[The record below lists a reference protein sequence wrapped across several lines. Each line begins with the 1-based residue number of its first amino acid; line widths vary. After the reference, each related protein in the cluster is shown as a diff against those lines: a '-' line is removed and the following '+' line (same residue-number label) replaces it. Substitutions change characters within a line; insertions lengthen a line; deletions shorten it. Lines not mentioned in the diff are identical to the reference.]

1 MEFTRNGIS
10 DRALE
15 IADRVEAFVRDVVV
29 PFEGDARVGF
39 HGPSDEMAL
48 ELKARARAAGAVW
61 STEAEDGRLEM
72 TTAALPKGPEALKLF
87 DLSRWADTAA
97 REACS

>member
-1 MEFTRNGIS
+1 MEFTRAGLS

-15 IADRVEAFVRDVVV
+15 IADRVETFVRESVV

-48 ELKARARAAGAVW
+48 ELKA
-61 STEAEDGRLEM
+61 L
-72 TTAALPKGPEALKLF
+72 
-87 DLSRWADTAA
+87 A
-97 REACS
+97 REAGVLTPHILKDGSHLTQRETACVLMRSGLSILGPP